1 MGSLR
6 ARRFEVDPGVPVVRL
21 LRVSRFY
28 RADRPALFDIS
39 LEVYRGEFLYVAGA
53 SGAGK
58 STLLRLL
65 HLAESPD
72 TGTILFSGHD
82 VTSLKRSAISIMR
95 RSMGMV
101 FQDFRLVEDLSVA
114 ANVSLPLEIAGMS
127 GREIA
132 RRTDEMLERVG
143 LDGRGAELS
152 GGLSGGEQQRVAI
165 ARALVGRPDLV
176 LADEPTGNLDA
187 YSADLA
193 LDLLESVAS
202 AGATVILATHD
213 RLLMSARP
221 HRVVALDRGRLVGAS
236 PSGSRRRRA
245 HRADDTIETEMIETG

>member
-1 MGSLR
+1 MTLLR
-6 ARRFEVDPGVPVVRL
+6 ARRIAVDPDFPLVQL
-21 LRVSRFY
+21 SRVSRFY
-28 RADRPALFDIS
+28 RPDRPALFDMS
-39 LEVYRGEFLYVAGA
+39 LEIHKGDFLYVAGA

-72 TGTILFSGHD
+72 TGTILFGGHD
-82 VTSLKRSAISIMR
+82 VTSLKRSAVSILR

-101 FQDFRLVEDLSVA
+101 FQDFRLVDDLSVT
-114 ANVSLPLEIAGMS
+114 ANVGLPLEIAGLG
-127 GREIA
+127 GREIT

-143 LDGRGAELS
+143 LVGRGREPA
-152 GGLSGGEQQRVAI
+152 GDLSGGEQQRVAI

-187 YSADLA
+187 YSADLV

-202 AGATVILATHD
+202 AGATVVFATHD

-221 HRVVALDRGRLVGAS
+221 HSMVALDRGRMVGAT
-236 PSGSRRRRA
+236 PSRSRRKRGR
-245 HRADDTIETEMIETG
+245 RADDEDDAGLVKAG